1 LSDVLTGYCAIRG
14 SFDPPRCLNPFPL
27 CPAFPNSLDGRDSVE
42 YYGFAAPPVALATY
56 PPTPLWGAA
65 EGSGVARI

>member
-42 YYGFAAPPVALATY
+42 YYGFAAPPVAL
-56 PPTPLWGAA
+56 PIRLPLFGEPQKVPALLA
-65 EGSGVARI
+65 